1 MSDRRAYINSNSFK
15 RRNTEPIRE
24 ELRICLNEYVGK
36 EMRNVNKER
45 KNKIAQERRM
55 EKLNAFLDCEFKNP
69 VALLLNGLFRKL
81 KQVIISKD
89 GRK

>member
-1 MSDRRAYINSNSFK
+1 MNNRRAYMNSNSFK

-24 ELRICLNEYVGK
+24 ELRICLNEYAGK
-36 EMRNVNKER
+36 EMRSANEER
-45 KNKIAQERRM
+45 KNKIEQERCV

-81 KQVIISKD
+81 KRVIISKG